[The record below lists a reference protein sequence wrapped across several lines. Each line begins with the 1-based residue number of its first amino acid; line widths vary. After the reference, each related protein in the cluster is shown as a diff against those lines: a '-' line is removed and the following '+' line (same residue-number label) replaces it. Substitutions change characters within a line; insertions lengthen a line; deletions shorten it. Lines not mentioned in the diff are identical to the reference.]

1 MRARAGGRVGARGGR
16 KHPQT
21 RSGARRWSSQCCSCA
36 TTHAPPAGRR
46 WSRHGAARRARHS
59 CAAAWRR
66 PATCT
71 SQGEEAEA
79 HRRASWVLCCC
90 VGLSRWHFHIFRARP
105 SDPGCA
111 RALSN
116 VQLSSPPARAGQRG
130 HIFYGSARA
139 SGQAR
144 ARARARTHA
153 HVHAH
158 THAHACSHMFARFCF
173 HVSRFALLV
182 LMDTCYLLTVVDLLL
197 VVCRFIRAGR
207 RRC

>member
-1 MRARAGGRVGARGGR
+1 MGARGGR

-46 WSRHGAARRARHS
+46 WSRRGAARRARHS

-90 VGLSRWHFHIFRARP
+90 VGLSRWHFFTYFALGRRTLWLCP
-105 SDPGCA
+105 
-111 RALSN
+111 RAL
-116 VQLSSPPARAGQRG
+116 VQLSSPPARAGPRG
-130 HIFYGSARA
+130 HFLGRARAPPRQAGGASARA
-139 SGQAR
+139 RTAHTR
-144 ARARARTHA
+144 ARARA
-153 HVHAH
+153 
-158 THAHACSHMFARFCF
+158 HACTRLLECLLAFASMSRVLPCLFSWT
-173 HVSRFALLV
+173 HV
-182 LMDTCYLLTVVDLLL
+182 VV
-197 VVCRFIRAGR
+197 A
-207 RRC
+207 RCPARSVGEVRGEIY